1 MSATTTAAPALRIG
15 ELAELTGTTPRTI
28 RYYEEIGLLPV
39 AAGRQPGA
47 HRTYAEADVERLTEL
62 LRLRELLGVSLEE
75 LKELIEAEETRAA
88 LRREFRAVDD
98 PARRREILA
107 EALRYLYR
115 QLELVRHRRDE
126 IARLEAELV
135 ARRRRVRTRQ
145 RELERAQAEPVR

>member
-1 MSATTTAAPALRIG
+1 MSPLRIG

-28 RYYEEIGLLPV
+28 RYYEEIGLLPS
-39 AAGRQPGA
+39 AEARESGR
-47 HRTYAEADVERLTEL
+47 HRTYGDEDVERLREL
-62 LRLRELLGVSLEE
+62 QRLRELLGVSLEE

-88 LRREFRAVDD
+88 LRREFRAIDD

-107 EALRYLYR
+107 EALRYLDR

-135 ARRRRVRTRQ
+135 GRRRRVRARQ
-145 RELERAQAEPVR
+145 RELEREPAEERV